1 LWPDSNDEDIDLS
14 FTASHIEE
22 LNLLMQFDTTTL
34 DRGIKV
40 HSNARQEVIDACQR
54 LFDEGLVSQRDGGY
68 LTDAGVEAL
77 AHVQTLA
84 GLLNAQTPG

>member
-1 LWPDSNDEDIDLS
+1 LS

-40 HSNARQEVIDACQR
+40 HSNARREVIDACQR
-54 LFDEGLVSQRDGGY
+54 LFDEGLLSQPDGGY
-68 LTDAGVEAL
+68 LTDAGIEAL
-77 AHVQTLA
+77 DHVQMIA
-84 GLLNAQTPG
+84 GLLNARTPG